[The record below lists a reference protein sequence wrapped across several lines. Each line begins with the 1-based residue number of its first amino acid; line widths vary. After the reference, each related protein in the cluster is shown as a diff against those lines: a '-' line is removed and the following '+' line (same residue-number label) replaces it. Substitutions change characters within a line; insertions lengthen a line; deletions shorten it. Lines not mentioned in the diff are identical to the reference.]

1 MPQTSTDF
9 LRGLRVQFRTV
20 RSLIVRDMVMRYGR
34 GNIGFV
40 WVILEPMILT
50 AGVMVIWSLMGS
62 NRHGVKV
69 IELVLTGYMPLTLW
83 RHLTNSSVGLY
94 RRSSPLLY
102 HRQITLLDMLAA
114 RQALEFLGTSA
125 ALLVVWGV
133 LNAIGVIGDIQQP
146 DLFVLGWL
154 MMASIS
160 FGFSAVIAAV
170 SETSEAAERL
180 IQPLQYLNIP
190 ISGAFFLVDW
200 LPDWGQ
206 KLILWH
212 PLVHCFEV
220 FRAGYFGRAI
230 VSHYSVSYFCV
241 WAFFMAF
248 AGLLVTQLVRNR
260 VQLN

>member
-1 MPQTSTDF
+1 MPQTSINF
-9 LRGLRVQFRTV
+9 LRGLRIQFRTV

-50 AGVMVIWSLMGS
+50 AGVMVIWSLTGP
-62 NRHGVKV
+62 NNKGVKV

-83 RHLTNSSVGLY
+83 RHLTNGTISLY

-102 HRQITLLDMLAA
+102 HRQVTLLDILAA

-154 MMASIS
+154 MMTWIS

-180 IQPLQYLNIP
+180 VQPFQYLNIP

-206 KLILWH
+206 KIILWH
-212 PLVHCFEV
+212 PLVHCYEV
-220 FRAGYFGRAI
+220 FRAGFFGHTI
-230 VSHYSVSYFCV
+230 ITHYSISYFCA
-241 WAFFMAF
+241 WAFFMTF
-248 AGLLVTQLVRNR
+248 AGLLATQAVRNR